1 MIGTRQRLYLFKHN
15 EEEEEEEVL
24 LSDEET
30 CVIFD
35 ISANEMKPFEI
46 MNTEYNIKRIVSFKL
61 AL

>member
-46 MNTEYNIKRIVSFKL
+46 MNTEYNTK
-61 AL
+61 